1 MDHAVKDSLALF
13 LPAQADL
20 PGQARVAIDNR
31 LRAGERLRVDFT
43 AGEAPA
49 ILVSADQGID
59 EVGAGANIK
68 DRGIL
73 RHLAAIP
80 GQQIRQMMNIVG
92 PPRHWRTEKA
102 VRNVPVFDRVE
113 MRQQRFIQRLHRLR
127 IGKINGLLTQRI
139 ERNVALQV
147 RMGLAERG
155 QVVALMVAVTRV

>member
-1 MDHAVKDSLALF
+1 
-13 LPAQADL
+13 
-20 PGQARVAIDNR
+20 
-31 LRAGERLRVDFT
+31 
-43 AGEAPA
+43 
-49 ILVSADQGID
+49 
-59 EVGAGANIK
+59 
-68 DRGIL
+68 
-73 RHLAAIP
+73 
-80 GQQIRQMMNIVG
+80 MMNIVG